1 MQIEEL
7 PTRMRHATGFGYA
20 FGDQRLV
27 ASVVVADERAP
38 PTLIAVLP
46 RRILI
51 RMSREADSA
60 GASGNCTN
68 AGAIPGAVSMTG
80 IGTRRVGGSI
90 PRSRIQ
96 RRTWFALT
104 PLAHCNASD
113 RDAWLAAR
121 LNHRFLEFFR
131 VIPPAPAWLL
141 DFHRK
146 CPPSFL
152 TGEQSSRSN
161 ALIYR
166 WVRRVLTIVRGSVT
180 MSAVMRG
187 FSDQPTTSRL
197 NRSST
202 MARYSQPSSVHR
214 YVMSGVQT

>member
-166 WVRRVLTIVRGSVT
+166 WVRRVLTMVRASVT

-214 YVMSGVQT
+214 